1 MRFSFFLASFDLRKK
16 KNNLAGSL
24 PLASPLLHVHTG
36 PVCKWCCRFP
46 PAAGLGGEKGEAAA
60 AAPVS
65 GVLRKPPLLCSSS
78 QPNLGGLAG
87 NRCELVFGP
96 KTQLLGVRWVA
107 AVLGFVTFAGRRVSK
122 RWWRGELRVGALPA
136 ALPFSTGKSG
146 VGTGSG
152 LADVIDMDCSPS
164 AIDDLMKEV
173 SPEHG
178 DGSEV
183 KHPKILGAWRV
194 FLWLCSFA

>member
-1 MRFSFFLASFDLRKK
+1 M
-16 KNNLAGSL
+16 
-24 PLASPLLHVHTG
+24 
-36 PVCKWCCRFP
+36 
-46 PAAGLGGEKGEAAA
+46 
-60 AAPVS
+60 
-65 GVLRKPPLLCSSS
+65 LRKPPLLCSSS
-78 QPNLGGLAG
+78 QPNLLGLVCSP
-87 NRCELVFGP
+87 RVPVLFCRELVFGP

-183 KHPKILGAWRV
+183 KQPKILGAWRV
-194 FLWLCSFA
+194 LS